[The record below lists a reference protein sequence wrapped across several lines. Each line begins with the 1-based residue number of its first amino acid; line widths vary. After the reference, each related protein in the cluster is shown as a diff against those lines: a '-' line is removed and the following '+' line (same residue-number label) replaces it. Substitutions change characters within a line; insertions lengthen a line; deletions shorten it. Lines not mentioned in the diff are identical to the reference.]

1 MTEKNPNVSA
11 MRIVYDKSELLESG
25 LANNPLDQFNNWLS
39 EVVSAGSD
47 VVIEPNAMVLATS
60 DESGVVTT
68 RSVLLKGID
77 ARGLS
82 FFTNY
87 GSRKAQAM
95 EANSNISVTFPW
107 YPLHRQITVV
117 GSVSKLNRAE
127 SEEYFYSRPHKSQL
141 GAIVSAQSA
150 VIDSR
155 EILETT
161 MALLEKEYPEGTVI
175 PMPDNWGGYLIS
187 VESMEFWQGRQ
198 SRLHDRLRFVKTG
211 QSADLSDS
219 SAWKVIRVSP

>member
-39 EVVSAGSD
+39 EVVSVGSD

-95 EANSNISVTFPW
+95 EVNSNISITFPW

-117 GSVSKLNRAE
+117 GSVSKLSRAE

-161 MALLEKEYPEGTVI
+161 MALLEEKYPEGTVI